1 MSNILFKIIKSNQNQ
16 FVPIREILGSLIKS
30 DIKMKKISLLLALF
44 LATAVFTDCTKKSI
58 KVTSTAPKKT
68 RSKVMPPDEMI
79 LEEKIID
86 ARVAFIKGD
95 DLDAALELAK
105 IERKPVFLDF
115 YADWCAPCKVMEDG
129 VFHDYDVAEFMNK
142 NVINLRINI
151 EKGQGAAIK
160 QRMYVRPLPT
170 VLFLDPE
177 GNEIGRKEGIPL
189 IADFKKMM
197 KAAAWKVKN
206 PTGQP

>member
-1 MSNILFKIIKSNQNQ
+1 
-16 FVPIREILGSLIKS
+16 
-30 DIKMKKISLLLALF
+30 
-44 LATAVFTDCTKKSI
+44 
-58 KVTSTAPKKT
+58 
-68 RSKVMPPDEMI
+68 MPPAEVI

-105 IERKPVFLDF
+105 IEKKPVFLDF

-142 NVINLRINI
+142 NVINLKINI

-160 QRMYVRPLPT
+160 QRMYVGPLPT